1 MHDHY
6 DPRARFWLVLSLCAL
21 LVLGALQ
28 AARAQAPGDAV
39 DTPHAA
45 AAQPRAADAGTPAR
59 SDARPRLPGAH
70 G

>member
-21 LVLGALQ
+21 LVFGALQ
-28 AARAQAPGDAV
+28 AARAQSPDDTQGASRIAPDV
-39 DTPHAA
+39 
-45 AAQPRAADAGTPAR
+45 QSPAR
-59 SDARPRLPGAH
+59 PAGAH